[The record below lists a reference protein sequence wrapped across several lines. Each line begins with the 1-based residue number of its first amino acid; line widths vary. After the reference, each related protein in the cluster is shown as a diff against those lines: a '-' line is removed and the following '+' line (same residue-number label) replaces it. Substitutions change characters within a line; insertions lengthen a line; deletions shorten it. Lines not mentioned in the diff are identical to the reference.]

1 MIASALLVK
10 MESIRKSDETR
21 ECIFAVV
28 FRYGMFQPDS
38 IVMMKKIV
46 QMLLKMFSITF
57 NA

>member
-28 FRYGMFQPDS
+28 FRYGMFQHES
-38 IVMMKKIV
+38 IVMMKKFY
-46 QMLLKMFSITF
+46 KCC
-57 NA
+57 